1 MGEKNMFDILK
12 RSRIVRPL
20 ILATSIAMI
29 LATGSVLVA
38 LGDPAPAT
46 YYACLKNGN
55 VSDVGTT
62 APSSCPGKG
71 TVISWNQ
78 QGPQGV
84 PGPMGAT
91 GPQGAQ
97 GDVGPQGPQGIP
109 GPQGAA
115 GPQGA
120 TGAQGPAGTSGV
132 TGYEIVTADTASSS
146 ASIQTQVAFCPAGKK
161 AISGGGYVT
170 FDTGISGEVD
180 NGVALHFSLPFNG
193 GAGWDVQA
201 VMTYTN
207 TISTWHLTTYAVCA
221 DAS

>member
-1 MGEKNMFDILK
+1 MFRNVMK
-12 RSRIVRPL
+12 SRFVRPVV
-20 ILATSIAMI
+20 LAMAIACV

-55 VSDVGTT
+55 LSDVGTS
-62 APSSCPGKG
+62 APDKCPGQG

-78 QGPQGV
+78 QGPQGI
-84 PGPMGAT
+84 PGPTGAT
-91 GPQGAQ
+91 GPQGPQ
-97 GDVGPQGPQGIP
+97 GDVGPQGAQGVP
-109 GPQGAA
+109 GPQGPA
-115 GPQGA
+115 GSQGA
-120 TGAQGPAGTSGV
+120 PGAQGPAGTSGIS
-132 TGYEIVTADTASSS
+132 GYQIVSAAGASSG
-146 ASIQTQVAFCPAGKK
+146 ADIQTIVAYCPAGKK

-180 NGVALHFSLPFNG
+180 RGVALHFSVPFND

-201 VMTYTN
+201 VMTYLNTN
-207 TISTWHLTTYAVCA
+207 STWHLTTYAVCA

>member
-1 MGEKNMFDILK
+1 MFANVL
-12 RSRIVRPL
+12 RSRFVRPVV
-20 ILATSIAMI
+20 LATAIACV

-55 VSDVGTT
+55 LSDVGTST
-62 APSSCPGKG
+62 PDKCPGNS
-71 TVISWNQ
+71 TVISWNE
-78 QGPQGV
+78 QGPQGIQ
-84 PGPMGAT
+84 GET
-91 GPQGAQ
+91 GPQGPQ
-97 GDVGPQGPQGIP
+97 GDVGPQGPQGVP
-109 GPQGAA
+109 GPQGPV

-120 TGAQGPAGTSGV
+120 TGAQGPAGTSGL
-132 TGYEIVTADTASSS
+132 TGYEIVKEVGASSG
-146 ASIQTQVAFCPAGKK
+146 ATIQTVVAYCPAGKK

-180 NGVALHFSLPFNG
+180 EGVALHFSVPFNG

-201 VMTYTN
+201 VMTYLN
-207 TISTWHLTTYAVCA
+207 TISTWHLTAYAVCA